1 MVTDGQVRRLLR
13 ELDSGT
19 SLASAARR
27 AGMSDK
33 TAREYRDHRTLPSAR
48 KQSRLPRTYRTR
60 PDPFAEVCGKRA
72 DVDRQPQLSDAQR
85 PSRST

>member
-19 SLASAARR
+19 SLAPAARR

-33 TAREYRDHRTLPSAR
+33 TARHYRDHRTLP
-48 KQSRLPRTYRTR
+48 
-60 PDPFAEVCGKRA
+60 GNG
-72 DVDRQPQLSDAQR
+72 
-85 PSRST
+85 STTWSTTSC